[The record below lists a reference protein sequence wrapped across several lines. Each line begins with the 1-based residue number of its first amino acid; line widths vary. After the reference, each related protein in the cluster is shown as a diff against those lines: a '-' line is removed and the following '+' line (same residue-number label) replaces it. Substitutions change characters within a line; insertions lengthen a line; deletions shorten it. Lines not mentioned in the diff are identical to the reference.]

1 MIAFVAQKKFYHIKR
16 DNMVLTDWMDDQ
28 SLIKQLNKMSFE
40 EIIQMLKSE
49 LTHGGEVEELENGLI
64 CVYKAGS
71 SDNEHLVRLLISPF
85 CIHRSNY
92 IGHIYACDYFTRD
105 KDKKFDYTYDIV
117 ATKKKR

>member
-28 SLIKQLNKMSFE
+28 SLLKQLNKMSFE

-49 LTHGGEVEELENGLI
+49 LTHGGEVEELGNGLI
-64 CVYKAGS
+64 CVYKAGW

-85 CIHRSNY
+85 CIVCFSCQERWRNCLQ
-92 IGHIYACDYFTRD
+92 AAFLW
-105 KDKKFDYTYDIV
+105 K
-117 ATKKKR
+117 TKNSTISSVY